1 MEECLSQNIICKLCT
16 KMSQI
21 LTNMT
26 NRWHSIAS
34 VAKFIRKKFGW
45 RSMCKNNMQNNCNIF
60 DVIFSCLSGFFV
72 INLVL
77 VFQWCLLDLS
87 TIVTFSSTNFALIR
101 MIPAPC
107 NYSLCFLNVPIT
119 STFLT
124 IFTMITIFSAVCNF
138 LMFFHY

>member
-1 MEECLSQNIICKLCT
+1 MFISKHHIKLCK

-26 NRWHSIAS
+26 NRWHSFAS
-34 VAKFIRKKFGW
+34 VAKFIR
-45 RSMCKNNMQNNCNIF
+45 SLCKSNMQNNCNIC
-60 DVIFSCLSGFFV
+60 DVIFSCHSGFFV

-101 MIPAPC
+101 MIPASC
-107 NYSLCFLNVPIT
+107 IYSMCFLNVPYDFYIFHNFHNIFC
-119 STFLT
+119 FLQ
-124 IFTMITIFSAVCNF
+124 FSYVF
-138 LMFFHY
+138 LKFSNY